1 MTAAERFA
9 SARSVR
15 RALVMKGDRLAGFL
29 ERDPDA
35 PDEIDFRY
43 DPDYVAA
50 GGRRVATTLPV
61 GDVPFR
67 ARGGAVPAFFA
78 GLLPEGRRLEALV
91 AAVKTSPDD
100 ELSLLVSVGGDC
112 VGDVRVLPAEGRFA
126 EPVVELRDP
135 SHVCF
140 HELFE
145 RSVDPEGVTGRHAL
159 PGVQEKVSAAML
171 SLPVKTAGAQAMLK
185 LTPPRLPR
193 LVENEAH
200 MLRLAAACGLAV
212 PKTHVLTDRDGH
224 TGLLVSRFD
233 RRTGPGGVERIAQE
247 DAVQLAGRWPAS
259 KYLLSTREVFDAVF
273 AVTPAKQAAALTLL
287 RLFVFSYAI
296 GNGDLHG
303 KNVSVHAPDG
313 DLWQLTPAYDL
324 VSTVPYGDERMALKL
339 DGRDDRIPGSTFVAF
354 GERVG
359 VPSRATRRLLHEV
372 VDRLGPLV
380 DTVEHIGLD
389 DRRTSL
395 LVRTVHRRLADLTRV

>member
-1 MTAAERFA
+1 MSVPEQ
-9 SARSVR
+9 ARSVR
-15 RALVMKGDRLAGFL
+15 RARVLKGDRLAGFL
-29 ERDPDA
+29 ERGTDV
-35 PDEIDFRY
+35 PDETTFRY

-61 GDVPFR
+61 GEVPFR
-67 ARGGAVPAFFA
+67 ATGGAVPAFFA
-78 GLLPEGRRLEALV
+78 GLLPEGRRLDALV

-100 ELSLLVSVGGDC
+100 ELSLLVSVGADC
-112 VGDVRVLPAEGRFA
+112 VGDVRVLPAEGHFT
-126 EPVVELRDP
+126 EPVADLQHP
-135 SHVCF
+135 SQVCF

-145 RSVDPEGVTGRHAL
+145 HTVDPEGVTGRRAL
-159 PGVQEKVSAAML
+159 PGVQDKVSAALL
-171 SLPVKTAGAQAMLK
+171 SLPVRAAGAEALLK
-185 LTPPRLPR
+185 LAPLRLPR

-212 PKTHVLTDRDGH
+212 PKAHVLTDRDGH

-233 RRTGPGGVERIAQE
+233 RRTGPGGLERIAQE

-259 KYLLSTREVFDAVF
+259 KYLLAARDVFDAVL
-273 AVTPAKQAAALTLL
+273 AVTPARQATALSLL

-303 KNVSVHAPDG
+303 KNVSAHAPDG

-324 VSTVPYGDERMALKL
+324 VSTAPYGDERMALQL
-339 DGRDDRIPGSTFVAF
+339 QGRDDNIPGSTFAAF
-354 GERVG
+354 AESFG
-359 VPSRATRRLLHEV
+359 VPPRASRRLLHEV

-380 DTVEHIGLD
+380 DTVDHIGLD

-395 LVRTVHRRLADLTRV
+395 LVRTMRKRLGDLARVG